1 MQLNCQNRDEAMKLA
16 SQQVVA
22 TDANKIDPYDGFD
35 DV

>member
-1 MQLNCQNRDEAMKLA
+1 LNCQDRDGAMKWA

-22 TDANKIDPYDGFD
+22 TDASKIDPYDGFD